1 MTVAAQAR
9 AAACNFEAKKTGF
22 GQAQDGWSITL
33 RVQHDDLPAHIK
45 DARKGTRYM
54 VALVEIG
61 DDEQPISPEVPAP
74 SSSRVSSSDE
84 RKPESDP
91 GSMTERGHTKKSPAQ
106 IAGYLCTTVSFQK
119 FLHERFNQAWLR
131 ARQTHNTLGA
141 SVLPE
146 VIAADVVRELCEVES
161 RADIHSDN
169 TEWLSLQLAYK
180 LWQNHPELEDA

>member
-91 GSMTERGHTKKSPAQ
+91 GSMTERGHPKKSPAQ
-106 IAGYLCTTVSFQK
+106 IAGYLCTLGSFQAFLRQK
-119 FLHERFNQAWLR
+119 FTDQWVPNAVPGRSKEEVAKE
-131 ARQTHNTLGA
+131 TLYDICT
-141 SVLPE
+141 VT
-146 VIAADVVRELCEVES
+146 S
-161 RADIHSDN
+161 RTQLSKDN
-169 TEWLSLQLAYK
+169 TKWLALQLAFK
-180 LWQNHPELEDA
+180 LWQTEAEVVPA